1 MLPFVHKQLPLSL
14 KAGGHIPPACQ
25 RLEPSA
31 ENSEKEVP
39 LRRRATAGCPRAL
52 LQASS
57 HLLEKA
63 RPKRSRTFITYF
75 YRWLQVVV
83 PKSEGRKSSGLT
95 VSPNQDSERR
105 LGGLGGGS
113 QEELGMTGT
122 SVFTWKSLKSCK
134 NRTRTVQRTPLPSFT
149 DG

>member
-31 ENSEKEVP
+31 ENSEKEVL
-39 LRRRATAGCPRAL
+39 LRRRASAGCPRAL

-63 RPKRSRTFITYF
+63 RPKRSRTFIAGS
-75 YRWLQVVV
+75 RSALAD
-83 PKSEGRKSSGLT
+83 PSGLT
-95 VSPNQDSERR
+95 VSPTQDSEMR
-105 LGGLGGGS
+105 LGGLGGVS